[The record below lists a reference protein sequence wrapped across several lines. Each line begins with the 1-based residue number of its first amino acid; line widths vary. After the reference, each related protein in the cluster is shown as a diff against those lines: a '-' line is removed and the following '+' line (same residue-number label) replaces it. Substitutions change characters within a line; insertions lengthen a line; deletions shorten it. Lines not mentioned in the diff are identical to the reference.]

1 MTDLAINRGK
11 ICRPSTDFIY
21 VGNVSHD
28 ICDKLT
34 EMWHEHDKINLWKV
48 HGMSG
53 SYICPNEVNPEVK
66 ESLDVCIPP
75 GYMHPTVEQYYKELW
90 DVIGEYTNV
99 FPFAEFSSFSIK
111 DDMQIQW
118 YPKGGGFKVW
128 HCERSNSHL
137 SQIARHLVFM
147 TYLNDVPN
155 GGTEWFHQEKYVD
168 AVKGATVIW
177 PADWCF
183 THRGRVTQEHEKMI
197 ITGWLQYD

>member
-11 ICRPSTDFIY
+11 ICRPTTDFIY

-34 EMWHEHDKINLWKV
+34 EMWHKSDEINLWKV

-53 SYICPNEVNPEVK
+53 SYICPDEVNPEVK
-66 ESLDVCIPP
+66 ESMDVCIPP

-90 DVIGEYTNV
+90 GVIGDYTKI

-155 GGTEWFHQEKYVD
+155 GGTEYWRLEDLELLETY
-168 AVKGATVIW
+168 
-177 PADWCF
+177 
-183 THRGRVTQEHEKMI
+183 
-197 ITGWLQYD
+197 